1 MAGDVQLN
9 DKTVV
14 EAKFVKEQGMDRQI
28 SDGIYHSMRE
38 SGNPLQ
44 LVTGEGTVI
53 KPSLQREIDAGNV
66 NLIRI
71 ADADVAQYV

>member
-1 MAGDVQLN
+1 
-9 DKTVV
+9 
-14 EAKFVKEQGMDRQI
+14 MDRQI

>member
-1 MAGDVQLN
+1 MN

>member
-1 MAGDVQLN
+1 
-9 DKTVV
+9 
-14 EAKFVKEQGMDRQI
+14 
-28 SDGIYHSMRE
+28 MRE